1 MVSASPDFSGHVL
14 VVDDLPAN
22 VKLLAM
28 ILKLEGFEVST
39 AASGSEALQ
48 LIETR
53 APDVVLLDVM
63 MPEMDGF
70 ETCRRIR
77 EKPET
82 RQLPVVMVTALQ
94 EVADRVRALDV
105 GADDFLSKPVEEV
118 EVVARV
124 KSLVRAKRN
133 RDELERA
140 YADLRRAEEL
150 RDSLTQMLVHDLRTP
165 LTAVLVSLDLLGS
178 EHAGALNSNQK
189 ELVAISARGG
199 GNLLR
204 LVNELLDVAKLESHQ
219 MNLNWTQVS
228 VAELWEEALGEVAPL
243 IKERSAEVERAEV
256 SDSVMLPC
264 DADLLRRVLVNLL
277 SNALKFSPR
286 RSQIALGADVE
297 GETVQ
302 MWVRDNGVGIAAE
315 HQSRIWDKFGQ
326 AETQRIEGNRVST
339 GLGLTFCK
347 LVVEAHGGSIHL
359 KSTPGLGSTFSFA
372 LPITARNGNKTP

>member
-1 MVSASPDFSGHVL
+1 
-14 VVDDLPAN
+14 
-22 VKLLAM
+22 
-28 ILKLEGFEVST
+28 
-39 AASGSEALQ
+39 
-48 LIETR
+48 
-53 APDVVLLDVM
+53 
-63 MPEMDGF
+63 
-70 ETCRRIR
+70 
-77 EKPET
+77 
-82 RQLPVVMVTALQ
+82 MVTALQ